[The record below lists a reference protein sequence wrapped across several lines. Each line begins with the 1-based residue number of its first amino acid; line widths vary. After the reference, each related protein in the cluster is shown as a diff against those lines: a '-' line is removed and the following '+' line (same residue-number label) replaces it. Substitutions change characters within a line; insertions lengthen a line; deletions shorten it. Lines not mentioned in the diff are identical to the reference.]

1 MPSQEKRQ
9 RQKAGRQ
16 ARLQAE
22 QKARKRKQNI
32 RRLVTLL
39 VVAAVVIGLSYLIF
53 KPSSSK
59 SSSTSTT
66 GPSTTKPAPAGGSG
80 NTSPSAITTSADC
93 PANLSA
99 TLNKPSYSAPPMTI
113 DPSKTYTATVTTDVG
128 TFSFQLDPKT
138 APKATNSFVYLADHH
153 FFDCIVFHRVIQTF
167 MDQTGDPTG
176 TGSGGPGYQFT
187 EAGPASA
194 SPQYPLGSVAMAN
207 ADNPPT
213 TRPTT
218 NGSQFF
224 IVTGPEGESLA
235 ADYTLF
241 GRVTS
246 GMDVLQ
252 KINADGSAA
261 TSSAGTPA
269 KLHRM
274 ASVTISVR

>member
-1 MPSQEKRQ
+1 MNQEKRQ

-22 QKARKRKQNI
+22 EKARKRRQNI
-32 RRLVTLL
+32 RRLVTVVV
-39 VVAAVVIGLSYLIF
+39 VVAVVVGISYLIF

-59 SSSTSTT
+59 SSTT
-66 GPSTTKPAPAGGSG
+66 TTTVAPTTTRPAPAGGSG

-93 PANLSA
+93 PANFSA
-99 TLNKPSYSAPPMTI
+99 TLNKPSYSTPPMTVN
-113 DPSKTYTATVTTDVG
+113 PSKTYTATVTTDVG
-128 TFSFQLDPKT
+128 TFTMQLDPKT

-187 EAGPASA
+187 EAGPATA
-194 SPQYPLGSVAMAN
+194 TPQYPIGSVALAN
-207 ADNPPT
+207 SDNPPSNH
-213 TRPTT
+213 PST

-224 IVTGPEGESLA
+224 VVTGPEGESLA
-235 ADYTLF
+235 PDYTVF
-241 GRVTS
+241 GKVIS
-246 GMDVLQ
+246 GMDVLD

-261 TSSAGTPA
+261 TSSAGAPA
-269 KLHRM
+269 KLHRIV
-274 ASVTISVR
+274 SVTVTVS